1 MLLVYQISLVLSFVG
16 ELDGSTV
23 IGNGTLRVSVHPCCL
38 LGSNLGTRLQGGMA
52 QGAVGNLLDIHR
64 GVKVYEGAIHTRL
77 AIRYMLPQ
85 GKVRVLGRKSEK
97 VE

>member
-1 MLLVYQISLVLSFVG
+1 MLLVYQISLGLSFVG

-23 IGNGTLRVSVHPCCL
+23 IGNGAYVYLYILVACT
-38 LGSNLGTRLQGGMA
+38 GGILGTRLQGGIA

-64 GVKVYEGAIHTRL
+64 GVKVYEGAIHTRF
-77 AIRYMLPQ
+77 AIRNMFPQ